1 MSCHGVRMSLEK
13 AKSLLRLA
21 ELAASRH
28 GGVSLQQIT
37 EEFAVDHRTAQ
48 RMTKALEDMF
58 DQVEILVDAERRR
71 HWRLKDSRLLR
82 LQGLRDSE
90 LVALDMGIRRAER
103 DGATHDVKALQALRD
118 RLLATMP
125 RSHARRAEADAEAIL
140 EAHGFASRPGPRI
153 RVAPMVLETIVE
165 ALKGPFRLRIHY
177 QTPGDEAA
185 RERVVEPYGLL
196 LGTRRYLVA
205 KEGDRLRHF
214 RLDRMLR
221 AVLEPEVFHRD
232 SGFDLGAHAAKAFGS
247 FHSEAEQAEVVW
259 RFTPE
264 AADAA
269 SEFIFH
275 PDQDVTREQ
284 DGALTIRF
292 TASGWLEMA
301 WHLYQWGDQVEVL
314 AREDLRKMVEPGRR
328 GGFPALP

>member
-1 MSCHGVRMSLEK
+1 MSLEK

-28 GGVSLQQIT
+28 GGVSLQQIA

-48 RMTKALEDMF
+48 RMTRALEDTF
-58 DQVEILVDAERRR
+58 DQVEVLVGEDRRR
-71 HWRLKDSRLLR
+71 HWRLRDSRLLR

-103 DGATHDVKALQALRD
+103 DGASHEVKALTTLRD

-125 RSHARRAEADAEAIL
+125 PSHARRAEADAEAIL

-153 RVAPMVLETIVE
+153 KVAPKVLETIVE
-165 ALKGPFRLRIHY
+165 ALKGPFRLKIHY
-177 QTPGDEAA
+177 RSPSDALP
-185 RERVVEPYGLL
+185 RERLVDPYGLL

-205 KEGDRLRHF
+205 REGEGLRHF
-214 RLDRMLR
+214 RLDRMQS
-221 AVLEPEVFHRD
+221 AVLEPEIFERD
-232 SGFDLGAHAAKAFGS
+232 PGFDLAAHAARAFGS
-247 FHSEAEQAEVVW
+247 FHSDAEQAEVIW

-264 AADAA
+264 AADTAA
-269 SEFIFH
+269 EFQFH
-275 PDQDVTREQ
+275 PDQHTTRDP
-284 DGALTIRF
+284 DGTLTVRF

-314 AREDLRKMVEPGRR
+314 APEALRDMVHPGRR
-328 GGFPALP
+328 NGFPALP